1 MPSFF
6 ILLQIN
12 PTASPADF
20 TYKTQHVCFQLFPVL
35 QLPSLSKWKKLQ
47 KKLQNGISVKTQLC
61 KNPRISHKHLST
73 CAHCSHFLKLCQ
85 SNLTERQSDPVSTSD
100 AEFTF
105 APSLTLHLCLQICPF
120 LCPLVLKW
128 LWRMVLNLI

>member
-47 KKLQNGISVKTQLC
+47 KKVAEWHFSENTIMQ
-61 KNPRISHKHLST
+61 NPRISLKHCLRVLT
-73 CAHCSHFLKLCQ
+73 CSHFLKLCQ
-85 SNLTERQSDPVSTSD
+85 SNLTERRQDPVPTSD

-105 APSLTLHLCLQICPF
+105 APSLTLTSAFKYVPF
-120 LCPLVLKW
+120 SVLW
-128 LWRMVLNLI
+128 Y